1 MKKSFGR
8 TVPAMAIMIAVF
20 VLSVF
25 AHPAKALA
33 QDVYKILREDGVWYL
48 KNVTTNKTVTGKKG
62 MAEVPAGSRNYYWF
76 KDTDGS
82 VCRQTWINSNGKR
95 YRALRTGK
103 LASGRTKIGRKY
115 YYFKK
120 TSHVMLAN
128 VWKRA
133 NGGYCR
139 FGANGA
145 QLFGIAT
152 VKGNT
157 YYFDPDDYGIRAT
170 GQETVDGKKYYF
182 DERGRAQKGFVKIGG
197 KTYFYN
203 SQGVMVTGWVVEGN
217 KKYYFNK
224 NTGVMTTGKV
234 KIDGKTYDFGTKG
247 YVTASAAE
255 VTGTWSIRVN
265 KSTNVVTLYRG
276 STPVKAML
284 CSVGLSDATPSGT
297 FSLHAPLSNWHPL
310 FGGVYGQYCRTIT
323 GNILFHSV
331 YYMGYHN
338 IHTLATG
345 EYVKLG
351 QAASHGCVRLSAGDA
366 YYIWTNVPTGTQ
378 VTIGYFG
385 NTDPLPRPVLT
396 PLNGKDYDPTDPI
409 LTD

>member
-1 MKKSFGR
+1 MKKTFDR
-8 TVPAMAIMIAVF
+8 TVRLMAVMFAVLT
-20 VLSVF
+20 LSVI
-25 AHPAKALA
+25 AMPAKAQA
-33 QDVYKILREDGVWYL
+33 EDAYQIFREDGQWYL
-48 KNVTTNKTVTGKKG
+48 KNATTGKTVTGIKG
-62 MAEVPAGSRNYYWF
+62 MAEVPAGSKTYYFF
-76 KDTDGS
+76 KNTDGS
-82 VCRQTWINSNGKR
+82 ICRQIWIDSNGKR

-103 LASGRTKIGRKY
+103 LASGRTKVGRKF

-120 TSHVMLAN
+120 TTRAMLSN
-128 VWKRA
+128 VWKRC

-145 QLFGIAT
+145 QLFGLAT

-157 YYFDPDDYGIRAT
+157 YYFDPNKFGIRAT
-170 GQETVDGKKYYF
+170 GTKVIDGKVYSF
-182 DERGRAQKGFVKIGG
+182 DERGRARKGFLKING
-197 KTYFYN
+197 KTYYYN
-203 SQGVMVTGWVVEGN
+203 SQGVMVTGWMVDGG

-224 NTGVMTTGKV
+224 STGVMATGKV
-234 KIDGKTYDFGTKG
+234 KIDGKTYDFGTRG
-247 YVTASAAE
+247 YITATE
-255 VTGTWSIRVN
+255 DDVTGTWSIRVN

-284 CSVGLSDATPSGT
+284 CSVGLNDATPSGT
-297 FSLHAPLSNWHPL
+297 FLLQAPKTNWHPL

-331 YYMGYHN
+331 YYMGYRN
-338 IHTLATG
+338 VHTLATG

-366 YYIWTNVPTGTQ
+366 YYIWTKVPTGTK

-385 NTDPLPRPVLT
+385 STDPLPRPSLT